1 MEDVID
7 IRMALEHIGT
17 GWQFGGSVTAG
28 TQESWDTVDWEDE
41 RPKPSWADV
50 CAAHASAQ
58 QSGLFAAL
66 RSARDTRL
74 ASTDKMLLPDYP
86 IGADALPLVK
96 AYRAALR
103 DLPDAPGAP
112 WDGGGSATPWPTAP
126 NAANTRASSTSSTSQ
141 ADQPC
146 A

>member
-50 CAAHASAQ
+50 CAAHASAV

-112 WDGGGSATPWPTAP
+112 WDGGGTSTPWPTAP
-126 NAANTRASSTSSTSQ
+126 NTASSTASTTSSTSQ

>member
-7 IRMALEHIGT
+7 IRTALEHIGT

-50 CAAHASAQ
+50 CAAHASAV

-66 RSARDTRL
+66 RSARDARL

-112 WDGGGSATPWPTAP
+112 WDGGGTSTPWPTAP
-126 NAANTRASSTSSTSQ
+126 NTASSTASTTSSTSQ

>member
-7 IRMALEHIGT
+7 IRTALEHIGT
-17 GWQFGGSVTAG
+17 GWQFGGSVTPG
-28 TQESWDTVDWEDE
+28 TQESWDAVDWDDE

-50 CAAHASAQ
+50 CAAHASAV

-74 ASTDKMLLPDYP
+74 ASTDKILLPDYP
-86 IGADALPLVK
+86 ISANALPLVK
-96 AYRAALR
+96 AYRTALR
-103 DLPDAPGAP
+103 NLPDQPGAP
-112 WDGGGSATPWPTAP
+112 WDGGGASTPWPIAP
-126 NAANTRASSTSSTSQ
+126 NAASSTASSTASTSQ

-146 A
+146 E

>member
-7 IRMALEHIGT
+7 IRTALEHIGT

-50 CAAHASAQ
+50 CAAHASAV

-66 RSARDTRL
+66 RSARDARL

-126 NAANTRASSTSSTSQ
+126 NAANSRASSTSSTSQ

>member
-1 MEDVID
+1 MENVIN
-7 IRMALEHIGT
+7 IRLALEQLGA
-17 GWQFGGSVTAG
+17 GYQFGGSVTDG
-28 TQESWDTVDWEDE
+28 TQEVWDAVEWEDK
-41 RPKPSWADV
+41 RPKPSWTV
-50 CAAHASAQ
+50 LCAAHANAVHA
-58 QSGLFAAL
+58 GLFAAL
-66 RSARDTRL
+66 RAARDALL

-86 IGADALPLVK
+86 ISTDALPLIK

>member
-1 MEDVID
+1 MENVID

-50 CAAHASAQ
+50 CAAHASAV

-66 RSARDTRL
+66 RSARDARL

-112 WDGGGSATPWPTAP
+112 WDGGGTSTPWPTAP
-126 NAANTRASSTSSTSQ
+126 NAASSTASTSQ

>member
-7 IRMALEHIGT
+7 IRTALEHIGT

-50 CAAHASAQ
+50 CAAHASAV

-66 RSARDTRL
+66 RSARDARL

-112 WDGGGSATPWPTAP
+112 WDGGGTSTPWPIAP
-126 NAANTRASSTSSTSQ
+126 NAANTTASSTSSTSQ